1 MFIQAGDIEER
12 QAKAFLSDIEA
23 LNAAGTFNAS
33 FIVQAAT
40 GARPL
45 E

>member
-1 MFIQAGDIEER
+1 MFLHAGLIDEPQAR
-12 QAKAFLSDIEA
+12 AFLSDIEA

-40 GARPL
+40 GT
-45 E
+45 